1 MAPGMGRWC
10 AARTFAAAVLLAA
23 VCRSEP
29 AVAAD
34 LNNALGARITPDVL
48 GQAFPGADAI
58 GEITGSPPSAPVL
71 FGGDIIGHLLSTY
84 DSVQSTGFAGEPFDI
99 IVGVDLEANLVGVVL
114 VEHHEP
120 IIGPSMIRGDLMQ
133 GFLDRLISLSVV
145 HRSRRTQRGELDGVS
160 GATVSS
166 KLMRSA
172 VLTSAQQG
180 VRKLGLASQN
190 IDARGLAVDLDFYVE
205 RGWKE
210 MAAIGDIAHLALRN
224 GDVAAAFSGA
234 ATKLAALDADARFVD
249 VYATLATPAGIGRNL
264 WLNSRFVCICDRI
277 PGTSGGWI
285 MDIRGFQVWLS
296 AARGLTRAQRR
307 EALAVLSGRSEGEAS
322 KAAIELGVDEA
333 RRCPHCASEGAV
345 SRGMARGL
353 RRYQCK
359 GCGRT
364 FNALSGTPLSGLHHK
379 ERWLSFGASLA
390 KGETVKASAARC
402 DVAVSTAFRWRHR
415 FLAAARSDSEVLK
428 GIVEAD
434 ETYVLE
440 SRKGARGLGRKA
452 RRRGGKAKKRS
463 LSREQVPVLMAA
475 DRSGTTVSAVLPRVD
490 AAALTAAL
498 DPVVAKDALLVS
510 DGGASYPPCA
520 AALGVSH
527 EALNRSMGE
536 RVRGDL
542 HVQTVNSRH
551 SRLKDFLRPRR
562 GIATRYLDNY
572 LSWFHLVGLAPG
584 ANDRA
589 CLAAAV
595 TR

>member
-1 MAPGMGRWC
+1 
-10 AARTFAAAVLLAA
+10 
-23 VCRSEP
+23 
-29 AVAAD
+29 
-34 LNNALGARITPDVL
+34 
-48 GQAFPGADAI
+48 
-58 GEITGSPPSAPVL
+58 
-71 FGGDIIGHLLSTY
+71 
-84 DSVQSTGFAGEPFDI
+84 
-99 IVGVDLEANLVGVVL
+99 
-114 VEHHEP
+114 
-120 IIGPSMIRGDLMQ
+120 
-133 GFLDRLISLSVV
+133 
-145 HRSRRTQRGELDGVS
+145 
-160 GATVSS
+160 
-166 KLMRSA
+166 
-172 VLTSAQQG
+172 
-180 VRKLGLASQN
+180 
-190 IDARGLAVDLDFYVE
+190 
-205 RGWKE
+205 
-210 MAAIGDIAHLALRN
+210 
-224 GDVAAAFSGA
+224 
-234 ATKLAALDADARFVD
+234 
-249 VYATLATPAGIGRNL
+249 
-264 WLNSRFVCICDRI
+264 
-277 PGTSGGWI
+277 
-285 MDIRGFQVWLS
+285 MDIKGFQVWLS

-364 FNALSGTPLSGLHHK
+364 FNALTGTPLSGLHHK

-452 RRRGGKAKKRS
+452 RRRGGKAKKRG

-490 AAALTAAL
+490 AAALAAAL

-584 ANDRA
+584 VDRRA
-589 CLAAAV
+589 DSTPICTLTCWIRSIMRGQHSTPVNRLTLERREGDGSGCGLIVRASCGARGSRRSWPGWDHCRSCKDAASWSVSDRLAVHHGALGL
-595 TR
+595 

>member
-1 MAPGMGRWC
+1 M
-10 AARTFAAAVLLAA
+10 
-23 VCRSEP
+23 
-29 AVAAD
+29 
-34 LNNALGARITPDVL
+34 DV
-48 GQAFPGADAI
+48 
-58 GEITGSPPSAPVL
+58 
-71 FGGDIIGHLLSTY
+71 
-84 DSVQSTGFAGEPFDI
+84 
-99 IVGVDLEANLVGVVL
+99 
-114 VEHHEP
+114 
-120 IIGPSMIRGDLMQ
+120 
-133 GFLDRLISLSVV
+133 
-145 HRSRRTQRGELDGVS
+145 
-160 GATVSS
+160 
-166 KLMRSA
+166 K
-172 VLTSAQQG
+172 
-180 VRKLGLASQN
+180 
-190 IDARGLAVDLDFYVE
+190 
-205 RGWKE
+205 
-210 MAAIGDIAHLALRN
+210 
-224 GDVAAAFSGA
+224 
-234 ATKLAALDADARFVD
+234 
-249 VYATLATPAGIGRNL
+249 
-264 WLNSRFVCICDRI
+264 
-277 PGTSGGWI
+277 
-285 MDIRGFQVWLS
+285 GFQVWLS
-296 AARGLTRAQRR
+296 AARGLTRVQRR
-307 EALAVLSGRSEGEAS
+307 EALAVLSGRSEGAAS

-353 RRYQCK
+353 RRYPCK

-452 RRRGGKAKKRS
+452 RRRGGKAKKRG

-542 HVQTVNSRH
+542 HVQTGEQPPQPVEGLPASPPRH
-551 SRLKDFLRPRR
+551 RHPLSGQLPELVPPRRPRPR
-562 GIATRYLDNY
+562 CPMTEPASL
-572 LSWFHLVGLAPG
+572 PP
-584 ANDRA
+584 
-589 CLAAAV
+589 
-595 TR
+595 

>member
-1 MAPGMGRWC
+1 MVHFRKAAKAAGLWSSLKAENVTPHVLRHTTATQLAKSGAPIESISAILGHADIKITR
-10 AARTFAAAVLLAA
+10 AVYAKYSPSFFEKES
-23 VCRSEP
+23 V
-29 AVAAD
+29 
-34 LNNALGARITPDVL
+34 VL
-48 GQAFPGADAI
+48 GD
-58 GEITGSPPSAPVL
+58 
-71 FGGDIIGHLLSTY
+71 LLTPKLK
-84 DSVQSTGFAGEPFDI
+84 A
-99 IVGVDLEANLVGVVL
+99 L
-114 VEHHEP
+114 
-120 IIGPSMIRGDLMQ
+120 
-133 GFLDRLISLSVV
+133 
-145 HRSRRTQRGELDGVS
+145 
-160 GATVSS
+160 ATVSE
-166 KLMRSA
+166 
-172 VLTSAQQG
+172 VP
-180 VRKLGLASQN
+180 N
-190 IDARGLAVDLDFYVE
+190 IDE
-205 RGWKE
+205 N
-210 MAAIGDIAHLALRN
+210 I
-224 GDVAAAFSGA
+224 
-234 ATKLAALDADARFVD
+234 
-249 VYATLATPAGIGRNL
+249 
-264 WLNSRFVCICDRI
+264 WLNSRIVCICDRV
-277 PGTSGGWI
+277 PGTSGGWV
-285 MDIRGFQVWLS
+285 MDGKGFQVWLS
-296 AARGLTRAQRR
+296 AARGLTRERR

-364 FNALSGTPLSGLHHK
+364 FNALTGTPLSGLHHK

-440 SRKGARGLGRKA
+440 SRKGARGLERKA
-452 RRRGGKAKKRS
+452 RRRGGKAKKRG

-527 EALNRSMGE
+527 EALNRTMGE